1 MPEDEKRQDE
11 DTEGEGF
18 RYSVSPEG
26 TEEDSKGQ
34 AFRYG
39 VGNEES
45 DVEDAEGH
53 KRSLGNEE
61 SDVED
66 DTEGQVRRP

>member
-1 MPEDEKRQDE
+1 MAEDEKRQDE
-11 DTEGEGF
+11 DTEGNMPL
-18 RYSVSPEG
+18 RL
-26 TEEDSKGQ
+26 
-34 AFRYG
+34 G

-53 KRSLGNEE
+53 RRQLGNEE

-66 DTEGQVRRP
+66 DVEGHHKR